1 MNPSIRWLYER
12 VDYERSASIPYATG
26 LKLHRMRA
34 LCARLGDP
42 QRGLPAVHITGTKGK
57 GSTAALVAGAVQR
70 SGYRTGLFTSP
81 HLQRLEERVTVD
93 GVSCSE
99 TELADGLARLRPH
112 VEEMDRAA
120 AGVPGEHGPTF
131 FEILTA
137 FAFEYFR
144 RREVQLAVLE
154 VGLGGRLDS
163 TNVCE
168 PIVTA
173 ITSISLDHTQ
183 QLGSTVEEIAAE
195 KGGIIKPGVPVVCG
209 ELAAGPRSVIVQL
222 AVLRRAPLWEVG
234 GEVRY
239 DYRPGRLDA
248 DQPAMIRVECRV
260 PEAEVLVDWSPLALL
275 GRHQAGNAAVAAM
288 ICRLLGD
295 AGRPIAPAALAS
307 ALAEVR
313 CPARIELMRRRP
325 WVILDGAHNPAS
337 LEALVGFLSEQLRPS
352 RRYLIFAAAADKDVP
367 GMLERLRGSFD
378 ETFLTRFTNN
388 PRAVG
393 ADRLLGWAER
403 LFDCCLWF
411 DAPQDAYREARRR
424 AGPTDLICVTGSFY
438 LAAELRPLMLADA
451 ERAAGQS

>member
-12 VDYERSASIPYATG
+12 VDYERSASIPYGTG

-42 QRGLPAVHITGTKGK
+42 QHGLPAVHITGTKGK
-57 GSTAALVAGAVQR
+57 GSTAALVAGAAQR

-81 HLQRLEERVTVD
+81 HLLRLEERVTVN
-93 GVSCSE
+93 GAPCSE
-99 TELADGLARLRPH
+99 SELADGLARLRPH
-112 VEEMDRAA
+112 VEQMDRAA
-120 AGVPGEHGPTF
+120 AGVPGEQGPTF

-137 FAFEYFR
+137 FAFDYFR
-144 RREVQLAVLE
+144 RRGVQLAVLE

-209 ELAAGPRSVIVQL
+209 ALDAGPRSVIVSL
-222 AVLRRAPLWEVG
+222 ARLRGAPLWEVG

-248 DQPAMIRVECRV
+248 DQPAMIRIECSV
-260 PEAEVLVDWSPLALL
+260 PQPEVLIDWSPLALP

-288 ICRLLGD
+288 VCRLLSRSGW
-295 AGRPIAPAALAS
+295 PIAPSALAS

-313 CPARIELMRRRP
+313 CPARIELIRRRP
-325 WVILDGAHNPAS
+325 WVILDGGHNPAS
-337 LEALVGFLSEQLRPS
+337 LQALVGFLDEQFRPS
-352 RRYLIFAAAADKDVP
+352 RQFLIFAAAADKDVP
-367 GMLERLRGSFD
+367 GMLERLRGRFD
-378 ETFLTRFTNN
+378 ETFFTRFTNN
-388 PRAVG
+388 PRAMG
-393 ADRLLGWAER
+393 AEHLMAWAKPRFER
-403 LFDCCLWF
+403 CFWY

-424 AGPTDLICVTGSFY
+424 AGPEDLICATGSFY
-438 LAAELRPLMLADA
+438 LAAELRPLMLADVDEPA
-451 ERAAGQS
+451 DR